1 MVFWILYCGFLYGQE
16 DCFNGVDDD
25 NDGLID
31 LWDQDCYCVQTNGTL
46 FFSDFEEMS
55 CCPWRFTI
63 PNFPGGIDCL
73 GGMSSATEAT
83 SDYFNTCN
91 YIGEPGATGP
101 PLVPFP
107 IPSGTGVVG
116 TISTSTYVE
125 YVGTCLPIELIGG
138 FEYEFSMQVGFN
150 SNLLCV
156 SLSPFT
162 VAIYGTAD
170 CANYPVENDDCLN
183 TNPDWYLI
191 GTMTVSAMLGEWAY
205 VSGTFIPPSNTAA
218 IAFGGFCTA
227 ESTVNNYHFFDDFMI
242 SGPGNPQMEVD
253 EISSSGD
260 CVSGVTLS
268 TTQISGASYQWY
280 LDGIAIVGATDPTY
294 EIPAGGEG
302 NYRVMTIKNG
312 LCGVSLPFEVEIDE
326 NTLMWNEEINH
337 IPCFGENNGSI
348 ELILPGNH
356 PPYEINW
363 SSGHNTNIAEEL
375 APGTYTVTVTDAYG
389 CFGTAQYNVTEPA
402 QLDVFVVS
410 IIQPGGSQNTGEASI
425 AIEGGVEPYFI
436 EWSTGGNGYKEKN
449 LQQGNYSITVT
460 DDHGCVD
467 TVGFSILSAIQSQ
480 INYVT
485 SSCQVCDGSINI
497 NVIGGISPIS
507 INIADQNG
515 NAVSNTGSAQNLCGE
530 KYIYT
535 IIDGAGNKVQDTL
548 NLDNKNKPIIL
559 LDSIQAG
566 ICLGDTSGLI
576 SVVVNGGT
584 PSYTYKWS
592 NGDSSAQIKKLLP
605 GIYALTVTDL
615 AGCIDTVHYQLDSLK
630 PVLTTI
636 QTVAAG
642 CTIGGEA
649 TVLALQGNGPVKWKW
664 NTGDTTATVKNLLAG
679 NYIVT
684 VSDSLGCRKLDTIG
698 IAQEGGIAV
707 EGQVVNSHCSEISDG
722 EISVTVLASNG
733 NVVFSWSN
741 GEATPIIENLSV
753 GTYRVTLT
761 DELGCQSVQLYEVK
775 EEPQAQLTSLIT
787 QNPCAGQNQASI
799 HLSLQD
805 ENEYDFIWSD
815 GSTSPNL
822 QDLKEGI
829 YQVTVTDINGCE
841 QQLDVEIKD
850 PPVLVAMIE
859 SSPPRCFGKP
869 DGFISI
875 AAVGGTGTIV
885 HTINGVITLDSL
897 TNLGPGTYNVMI
909 KDANGCT
916 IEDTL
921 DMVYKSHPTLEGIVT
936 EAACDSISGGKIE
949 LTTSGGIEPYS
960 CRWDTGYTGTLYTN
974 LASGRYIVTITDQLG
989 CMVIDTFFVPGKNK
1003 PVIQLSGSIPDC
1015 YGGQGGILIIDV
1027 SSDNGPFGIFVNGNK
1042 IDGTVLSNLYAGIYL
1057 VEVEDAK
1064 GCKTSVQYEIT
1075 EPPLLTGMVTNVVQ
1089 PDQNYVTG
1097 KATVKAMGGTA
1108 PYTFKWD
1115 NGEQGDSAIN
1125 LLPGKHQVSV
1135 TDDHGCITVLEV
1147 VIVKSKIYAGWQS
1160 KDNICFGECKGIIS
1174 IDIQNEDGTELLKW
1188 SDGGTGTLRTDL
1200 CAGEYQWTITDGY
1213 GNSLTSPVVT
1223 ISTPEPIKLILEVK
1237 GESCEN
1243 KGDGQAT
1250 VSINGG
1256 TPNYTIEWDGVTGT
1270 ETTNLGTGMHMLAI
1284 TDANSRI
1291 TDTLVFLPGV
1301 VSAKIRA
1308 DVKDA
1313 ICEKG
1318 GELIIQTNASEIIDV
1333 LINGIKYKVD
1343 KELKIGP
1350 LTPSIYKIEQQISD
1364 SCIVFKEEVNIGSG
1378 PFISGGSIET
1388 TIEVKEGEEIVLD
1401 LSTLT
1406 IAGIYSIKWQ
1416 GLQQDICELSDALG
1430 NCLKYV
1436 YVPES
1441 PHSISAY
1448 ILSAQGCDSLVM
1460 FNIKVKVDND
1470 IFFPNA
1476 FVSESNMIFKPVDKT
1491 GKTFIYKFGIY
1502 DRWGNLVYQE
1512 SDIEIG
1518 ELKGWDGFFNGK
1530 AAETGVYIY
1539 SVDVKTGEK
1548 GKKSFIGDVTLLK

>member
-1 MVFWILYCGFLYGQE
+1 MVFWILCYGSLYGQE
-16 DCFNGVDDD
+16 DCFNGIDDD

-125 YVGTCLPIELIGG
+125 YVGACLPIELIGG

-162 VAIYGTAD
+162 VAIYGTSD

-205 VSGTFIPPSNTAA
+205 VSGTFTAPYNTAA
-218 IAFGGFCTA
+218 IAFGGFCSV
-227 ESTVNNYHFFDDFMI
+227 ESTANNYHFFDDFMI
-242 SGPGNPQMEVD
+242 SGPGNPQLEVD
-253 EISSSGD
+253 EITETGD
-260 CVSGVTLS
+260 CASGVTLS
-268 TTQISGASYQWY
+268 TTPVSGGSYQWY
-280 LDGIAIVGATDPTY
+280 LDGIAIAGATDPTY

-302 NYRVMTIKNG
+302 SYRVMTIKNG

-326 NTLMWNEEINH
+326 NTLTWNEEINH
-337 IPCFGENNGSI
+337 IPCYGENNGSI
-348 ELILPGNH
+348 EIMLPGNH

-363 SSGHNTNIAEEL
+363 SSGHNTPLAEEL
-375 APGTYTVTVTDAYG
+375 APGNYMVTVTDAYG
-389 CFGTAQYNVTEPA
+389 CYGTAQYTISEPPE
-402 QLDVFVVS
+402 LDVF
-410 IIQPGGSQNTGEASI
+410 ITAITQPGGSQNSGEASI
-425 AIEGGVEPYFI
+425 AIAGGVEPYFI

-449 LQQGNYSITVT
+449 LQPGYYSITVT
-460 DDHGCVD
+460 DDHGCID
-467 TVGFSILSAIQSQ
+467 TLGFTIISAIQSQ

-485 SSCQVCDGSINI
+485 SSCHVCDGSITI
-497 NVIGGISPIS
+497 NVIGGINPVS

-515 NAVSNTGSAQNLCGE
+515 KAISNTGSALNLCGE

-548 NLDNKNKPIIL
+548 NLENKNKPIIL

-566 ICLGDTSGLI
+566 ICVGDTSGLI
-576 SVVVNGGT
+576 SVMVTGGT

-605 GIYALTVTDL
+605 GNYALTVTDL

-642 CTIGGEA
+642 CTIGGEG

-664 NTGDTTATVKNLLAG
+664 STGDTTSTVKNLLAG

-684 VSDSLGCRKLDTIG
+684 VSDSLGCRKLDTID

-722 EISVTVLASNG
+722 EITVTVLAANG
-733 NVVFSWSN
+733 NVIFNWSN
-741 GEATPIIENLSV
+741 GQTTPIIENLSV
-753 GTYRVTLT
+753 GAYRVTLT

-775 EEPQAQLTSLIT
+775 EEPQAQLTSVISP
-787 QNPCAGQNQASI
+787 NPCAGQSQASI

-805 ENEYDFIWSD
+805 ENDHDFLWSD

-822 QDLKEGI
+822 QDLKEGL
-829 YQVTVTDINGCE
+829 YQVTTTDIYGCR

-850 PPVLVAMIE
+850 PPTLVAMIE
-859 SSPPRCFGKP
+859 SSHPRCFGKP
-869 DGFISI
+869 DGFITI
-875 AAVGGTGTIV
+875 AAVGGTGTIF
-885 HTINGVITLDSL
+885 HTINGVITQDSL

-909 KDANGCT
+909 QDANGCA

-921 DMVYKSHPTLEGIVT
+921 DLVYRSYPTLEGIVT
-936 EAACDSISGGKIE
+936 EAVCDSISGAKIE

-960 CRWDTGYTGTLYTN
+960 CRWDTGYTGTIYTN

-989 CMVIDTFFVPGKNK
+989 CMVNDTFFVAENNK
-1003 PVIQLSGSIPDC
+1003 PVIQLSGSNPDC
-1015 YGGQGGILIIDV
+1015 YGGQGGTLIIDV
-1027 SSDNGPFGIFVNGNK
+1027 SSTNGPFDVFVNGNK
-1042 IDGTVLSNLYAGIYL
+1042 IDDTILSNLYAGIYL

-1064 GCKTSVQYEIT
+1064 GCKTSAQYEIT
-1075 EPPLLTGMVTNVVQ
+1075 EPQLLTGMVTNVVQ
-1089 PDQNYVTG
+1089 PDQNVVIG
-1097 KATVKAMGGTA
+1097 KATVTAMGGTA

-1115 NGEQGDSAIN
+1115 NGEPGASASN
-1125 LLPGKHQVSV
+1125 LLPGLHQVSI
-1135 TDDHGCITVLEV
+1135 TDGHGCATVLDV

-1160 KDNICFGECKGIIS
+1160 TDNICFGDCNGEIS

-1188 SDGGTGTLRTDL
+1188 SDGGTGKVRTML
-1200 CAGEYQWTITDGY
+1200 CAGKYQCTLSDAY
-1213 GNSLTSPVVT
+1213 GNA
-1223 ISTPEPIKLILEVK
+1223 LILSEIEVLAPPALQIAVSVD
-1237 GESCEN
+1237 GESCPGKNDGVAVLTLSGGVPDFMILWDGIAGEYIAQLDTGKHQIKIVDANGCIKDSMVLVLPKTTPTLDVKTIDILCESRGKIILQSNESFIQTINVNGASYLLEN
-1243 KGDGQAT
+1243 FFELDITSAG
-1250 VSINGG
+1250 I
-1256 TPNYTIEWDGVTGT
+1256 YTIEQH
-1270 ETTNLGTGMHMLAI
+1270 L
-1284 TDANSRI
+1284 
-1291 TDTLVFLPGV
+1291 
-1301 VSAKIRA
+1301 
-1308 DVKDA
+1308 
-1313 ICEKG
+1313 
-1318 GELIIQTNASEIIDV
+1318 
-1333 LINGIKYKVD
+1333 
-1343 KELKIGP
+1343 
-1350 LTPSIYKIEQQISD
+1350 SD
-1364 SCIVFKEEVNIGSG
+1364 SCIIDRGEWEIKEETFVMGNVK
-1378 PFISGGSIET
+1378 GG
-1388 TIEVKEGEEIVLD
+1388 TIDVKQGNEIDLD
-1401 LSTLT
+1401 LS
-1406 IAGIYSIKWQ
+1406 SITFNGNYHITWI
-1416 GLQQDICELSDALG
+1416 GLPQVSCVQEDSYG
-1430 NCLKYV
+1430 NCIRQTYFA
-1436 YVPES
+1436 ES
-1441 PHSISAY
+1441 THQVTVEVTSAE
-1448 ILSAQGCDSLVM
+1448 GCDTMIV
-1460 FNIKVKVDND
+1460 FNIMVLVDNEL
-1470 IFFPNA
+1470 FFPNV
-1476 FVSESNMIFKPVDKT
+1476 FGGNSNPVFKPVDKT
-1491 GKTFIYKFGIY
+1491 GSTFIYKFSIY
-1502 DRWGNLVYQE
+1502 DRWGNLVYNE
-1512 SDIEIG
+1512 SDTGIR
-1518 ELKGWDGFFNGK
+1518 ELKGWDGTFKGQS
-1530 AAETGVYIY
+1530 AETGVYIY
-1539 SVDVKTGEK
+1539 SIEVSTGEK
-1548 GKKSFIGDVTLLK
+1548 EKRSFMGDVTRVR